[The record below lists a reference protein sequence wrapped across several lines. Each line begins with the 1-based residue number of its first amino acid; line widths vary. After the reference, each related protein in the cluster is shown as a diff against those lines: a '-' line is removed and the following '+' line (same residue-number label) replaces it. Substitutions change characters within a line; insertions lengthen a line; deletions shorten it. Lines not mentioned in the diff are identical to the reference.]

1 MKKIFSLFIKDVQ
14 HALKTPM
21 VLIVIL
27 GLCILPS
34 FYAWFNLKSSWDP
47 YSNTKGIKVAVV
59 NFDEG
64 ATVQGKHVNVGKSLV
79 KELKTND
86 QFGWVFV
93 DSLKDAKQ
101 GVRLGKYYAMI
112 HIPEHF
118 SEDMTSIFDKKPKR
132 AHIDYQVNQKIN
144 AIAPKMTTAGATA
157 ITKTLN
163 DKFVEAA
170 TQAFLKE
177 SNSLGIDLEKKLPL
191 YHKIEN
197 AVFQAE
203 AAIPKMEKF
212 SAAVQKIDA
221 HQGDINQYAE
231 EFYALESYK
240 DEINSGAAKLIKANQ
255 HAGEINEAGQMIVGL
270 NSKMSNIEAALNKA
284 QQFEE
289 RFPEINAAV
298 AKGIDATN
306 KASEVL
312 STAQNRMPQ
321 VHARLNQAQDAT
333 SKADTKVESAE
344 EKVSSE
350 EVDTEEKVTTE
361 GSSTQENQTTSSEQ
375 KIEIPDSTEAVT
387 TESVTTEL
395 PSTEAKKTA
404 TMQTVAKTK
413 DEPLTQSDLEPA
425 KQALS
430 EALRAMAGL
439 VKDNAA
445 AQKDTLSALKDHQ
458 PSKDNM
464 KVIAQ
469 NIGQTIQL
477 QKEVADVL
485 QQSSIDTSQIEEA
498 LNNSNN
504 ALAVV
509 QKQLENGQ
517 IDASSIS
524 RAEEALSVIQNMDM
538 QSILLQGL
546 ETIDSG
552 LDTAAMKLRDAEQFA
567 NKVDGILTEAQ
578 QVTSAAN
585 ERLVTINNE
594 LPALEERFKEVNAN
608 VQSNFPAFKARVAEA
623 SQFVQN
629 ELPGVL
635 NDLSRI
641 SHFAQNDL
649 PGVMSK
655 YDETADLLRNNLP
668 GAEKGIHDLAE
679 FSRNDLPG
687 IEKDIKKAADKFR
700 ELDKKDVMNK
710 LIKLLRNDLQGE
722 ADYFSDP
729 IQLDEKQM
737 FPIPN
742 YGSASA
748 PFYTALALWVGALL
762 SSNLLTTELKDQS
775 LKGIYSLR
783 ELFAGRLL
791 LFLSI
796 GIIQSVIV
804 VIGNFFILDAYAK
817 HPVMNLLFA
826 VLVSIVFTSIVYT
839 MVSLLGNVGKALA
852 IILMVLQISGGGG
865 TFPVQ
870 VTPHFFQMIHPFL
883 PFTYAVD
890 LLREAVGGIVPEL
903 VTLNISRLLIF
914 FIGILAIGYGL
925 KPKFEPIKKR
935 MIKTSEESTI
945 VE

>member
-1 MKKIFSLFIKDVQ
+1 MKKVFSLFIKDVQ

-79 KELKTND
+79 SELKTND

-93 DSLKDAKQ
+93 DSLKEAKQ

-118 SEDMTSIFDKKPKR
+118 SEDMTSIFDKKPRR

-163 DKFVEAA
+163 DKFVEVA

-197 AVFQAE
+197 AVFEAE
-203 AAIPKMEKF
+203 AAIPKMEEF

-221 HQGDINQYAE
+221 HQGDINRYAE

-306 KASEVL
+306 KASAVL
-312 STAQNRMPQ
+312 ATAQSRMPE
-321 VHARLNQAQDAT
+321 VHARLNQAQDVT
-333 SKADTKVESAE
+333 DKADTKVESAE

-350 EVDTEEKVTTE
+350 DKVTTE
-361 GSSTQENQTTSSEQ
+361 GEASEGDGTTSSEE
-375 KIEIPDSTEAVT
+375 KVTIPATTEAATTETASTEA
-387 TESVTTEL
+387 
-395 PSTEAKKTA
+395 PSAEAKQTA
-404 TMQTVAKTK
+404 TMQTVAEVKN
-413 DEPLTQSDLEPA
+413 EPLTKTDLEPA
-425 KQALS
+425 KQALG
-430 EALRAMAGL
+430 EALQALADL

-445 AQKDTLSALKDHQ
+445 AQKDTLSTLKDHQ
-458 PSKDNM
+458 PSSDNM

-477 QKEVADVL
+477 QNEIIDVL
-485 QQSSIDTSQIEEA
+485 SRSSIDTSQIVNA
-498 LNNSNN
+498 LKESNDT
-504 ALAVV
+504 LAVV
-509 QKQLENGQ
+509 QKQLENGKA
-517 IDASSIS
+517 DAASIS
-524 RAEEALSVIQNMDM
+524 RAVEALSVIQNMDM

-546 ETIDSG
+546 ETIDAG
-552 LDTAAMKLRDAEQFA
+552 LDTAALMLADAEEFA

-585 ERLVTINNE
+585 ERLVAINNE

-629 ELPGVL
+629 DLPGVL
-635 NDLSRI
+635 NDLNRI
-641 SHFAQNDL
+641 SRFAQNDL

-655 YDETADLLRNNLP
+655 YDQTADLLRNNLP

-679 FSRNDLPG
+679 FTRNDLPG
-687 IEKDIKKAADKFR
+687 IERDIKQAADKFR
-700 ELDKKDVMNK
+700 ELDEKDVMNK

-775 LKGIYSLR
+775 LKGVYSLR

-796 GIIQSVIV
+796 GIIQSIIV
-804 VIGNFFILDAYAK
+804 VLGNFFILDAYAK

-903 VTLNISRLLIF
+903 VQKNISRLLIF
-914 FIGILAIGYGL
+914 CLGILGLGYGF
-925 KPKFEPIKKR
+925 KPKFEPIKNR
-935 MIKTSEESTI
+935 MIKTSQESTI